1 MGRTH
6 AFDGWPGTATPG
18 LRGAWT
24 AQRNAASETFCA
36 FASCIAQK
44 PVICRGGKSR
54 STYTSRPVSH
64 IPDSK
69 QAIHLS
75 EEEKGALKRPHK
87 YR

>member
-1 MGRTH
+1 M
-6 AFDGWPGTATPG
+6 
-18 LRGAWT
+18 LRAKLS
-24 AQRNAASETFCA
+24 ALLLPASRR
-36 FASCIAQK
+36 K